1 MNNMRNKDGWGGRIR
16 TLEWRDQNPLPYHLA
31 TPQKFEH
38 INNTLFF
45 GFLSLGFLIFLSF
58 TLNKAAA
65 QLPPSLSIL
74 ELNKRR
80 VVNANLSPLTAIL
93 ATDEQLIY
101 SLNSR
106 IFVDESSLPTINLL
120 DENESFKVNRI
131 YQNATDVYFATNVG
145 LIRNQQRIFTKTGV
159 NDLSFTKDKIYLST
173 DLGLY
178 ASDISSLRWE
188 LVTKANLRILQCKP
202 SLKSKSLFYLLTVNG
217 FYTFNPK
224 KNLAVKVNQ
233 GLVFNSDSELKG
245 RLEVLKHKQ
254 LKEELIYLALN
265 NAVYKLDAAKKNWR
279 RLIDKGLVFDQ
290 DSQMQVVDIFYKDDY
305 LFLVASTGLFYAKLG
320 LGNEVTEWHKLS
332 SAEFN
337 LDENFLE
344 GFTASSVST
353 QDRSL
358 SLFIGNF
365 RGDLYQLRLG
375 DSEHDLEIRDGQQSN
390 IALTERAVFQ
400 SATVK
405 DLEVNKNI
413 EANKIQEKNIQ
424 EPMNFDLRPSELD
437 FKEKLKL
444 IFSLEPTIQETQAKA
459 LQFSGIPSGMQFGA
473 YKRQARLRNV
483 LPQIDTS
490 FDNSD
495 YALNSLETRG
505 SDQYDSADSSI
516 NSSLDKNRKAAM
528 DNEFNTGFRF
538 TWHLDRLIYDPEI
551 IDIVNSARVS
561 ANIRE
566 NLLTELTQIYF
577 QRKNLLSELM
587 SNPFSRT
594 MTQKFKLQEL
604 TADIDART
612 GGWYSLSLRSRFR
625 EATARNTVS
634 DLKRILEEL
643 DINYENI

>member
-1 MNNMRNKDGWGGRIR
+1 MSEMNNRNGWGGRIR

-38 INNTLFF
+38 NNNTLFF
-45 GFLSLGFLIFLSF
+45 GFLSLGFLFFLCF

-93 ATDEQLIY
+93 AIDEQLIY

-106 IFVDESSLPTINLL
+106 IFVDESSLPNINLL

-131 YQNATDVYFATNVG
+131 YKNATDIYFATNVG

-202 SLKSKSLFYLLTVNG
+202 SLKSKNLFYLLTVNG

-305 LFLVASTGLFYAKLG
+305 LFLIASTGLFYAKLG

-375 DSEHDLEIRDGQQSN
+375 DSEHDLEIRDGQQSD

-400 SATVK
+400 SAIVK
-405 DLEVNKNI
+405 DLGVNENI
-413 EANKIQEKNIQ
+413 EANKNEEKTTQDILSPN
-424 EPMNFDLRPSELD
+424 EKCEVLD

-495 YALNSLETRG
+495 YALSSLETRG

-516 NSSLDKNRKAAM
+516 NSSLDKNHKASA

-594 MTQKFKLQEL
+594 MTHKFKLQEL

-612 GGWYSLSLRSRFR
+612 GGWYSLALRSRFR
-625 EATARNTVS
+625 EAAQRNTVS

>member
-1 MNNMRNKDGWGGRIR
+1 MNNTRNKDGWGGRIR

-38 INNTLFF
+38 NNNTLFF
-45 GFLSLGFLIFLSF
+45 GFLSLGFLFFLCF

-74 ELNKRR
+74 ELNRRR

-106 IFVDESSLPTINLL
+106 IFVDESSLPNINLL

-131 YQNATDVYFATNVG
+131 YKNATDIYFATNVG

-202 SLKSKSLFYLLTVNG
+202 SLKSKNLFYLLTVNG
-217 FYTFNPK
+217 FYTFNSK
-224 KNLAVKVNQ
+224 KNLIMKVNQ
-233 GLVFNSDSELKG
+233 GLVFNPDSELKG
-245 RLEVLKHKQ
+245 RLEVVKHKQ

-305 LFLVASTGLFYAKLG
+305 LFLIASTGLFYAKLG

-400 SATVK
+400 SAIVK
-405 DLEVNKNI
+405 DLGVNENI
-413 EANKIQEKNIQ
+413 EANKNEEKTTQDILSPN
-424 EPMNFDLRPSELD
+424 EKCEVLD

-612 GGWYSLSLRSRFR
+612 GGWYSLALRSRFR
-625 EATARNTVS
+625 EAAAQNTVS

>member
-1 MNNMRNKDGWGGRIR
+1 
-16 TLEWRDQNPLPYHLA
+16 
-31 TPQKFEH
+31 
-38 INNTLFF
+38 
-45 GFLSLGFLIFLSF
+45 
-58 TLNKAAA
+58 LNKAAA

-80 VVNANLSPLTAIL
+80 VVSVNLSPLTAIL

-106 IFVDESSLPTINLL
+106 IFVDESSLPNINLL

-131 YQNATDVYFATNVG
+131 YNNATDIYFATNVG

-178 ASDISSLRWE
+178 VSDVSSLRWE

-217 FYTFNPK
+217 FYIFNSK
-224 KNLAVKVNQ
+224 KNLVVKVNQ

-245 RLEVLKHKQ
+245 RLEVLRHKQ

-265 NAVYKLDAAKKNWR
+265 NAVYKLDGAKKSWR
-279 RLIDKGLVFDQ
+279 RLTDKGLVFDQ

-320 LGNEVTEWHKLS
+320 LGNEVTEWHKVS

-344 GFTASSVST
+344 GFTASSFSK
-353 QDRSL
+353 QDKNL

-375 DSEHDLEIRDGQQSN
+375 DSELNAKNGDGQPSHV
-390 IALTERAVFQ
+390 ALTERAVFQ
-400 SATVK
+400 SATVN
-405 DLEVNKNI
+405 DLEVNK
-413 EANKIQEKNIQ
+413 
-424 EPMNFDLRPSELD
+424 
-437 FKEKLKL
+437 KLKL

-495 YALNSLETRG
+495 YALSSLETRG

-612 GGWYSLSLRSRFR
+612 GGWYSLAIRSRFR
-625 EATARNTVS
+625 EAAAQNTAS
-634 DLKRILEEL
+634 DLKRILDEL

>member
-1 MNNMRNKDGWGGRIR
+1 
-16 TLEWRDQNPLPYHLA
+16 
-31 TPQKFEH
+31 
-38 INNTLFF
+38 
-45 GFLSLGFLIFLSF
+45 
-58 TLNKAAA
+58 
-65 QLPPSLSIL
+65 LSIL

-80 VVNANLSPLTAIL
+80 IVSVNLSPLTAVL

-106 IFVDESSLPTINLL
+106 IFVDESSLPNINLL

-131 YQNATDVYFATNVG
+131 YQNAGDVYFATNVG

-178 ASDISSLRWE
+178 TSDISSLRWE

-202 SLKSKSLFYLLTVNG
+202 SLKSKNLFYLLTING
-217 FYTFNPK
+217 FYTFNSK
-224 KNLAVKVNQ
+224 KNLVIKVNQ

-279 RLIDKGLVFDQ
+279 RLTDKGLVFNQ

-320 LGNEVTEWHKLS
+320 LGNEVTEWHKVN

-344 GFTASSVST
+344 GFTASSFSK
-353 QDRSL
+353 QDKSL

-375 DSEHDLEIRDGQQSN
+375 DSELNAENGDGQQSSVTLIEP
-390 IALTERAVFQ
+390 IALS
-400 SATVK
+400 SALNK
-405 DLEVNKNI
+405 DHEIKN
-413 EANKIQEKNIQ
+413 EEKTTQDIIS
-424 EPMNFDLRPSELD
+424 PSEKPDALD
-437 FKEKLKL
+437 SNEKLKL

-459 LQFSGIPSGMQFGA
+459 LQFSGIPSGMEFGA

-495 YALNSLETRG
+495 YALSSLETSG
-505 SDQYDSADSSI
+505 SDEYDSADSSI

-612 GGWYSLSLRSRFR
+612 GGWYSITLRSRFR
-625 EATARNTVS
+625 EAAQRNTVS
-634 DLKRILEEL
+634 DLKRILEGL
-643 DINYENI
+643 DVDYENI

>member
-1 MNNMRNKDGWGGRIR
+1 MNNIRNRDGWGGRIR

-38 INNTLFF
+38 NNNTLFF
-45 GFLSLGFLIFLSF
+45 GFLSLGFLIFLCF

-80 VVNANLSPLTAIL
+80 VVNASLSPLTAVL

-106 IFVDESSLPTINLL
+106 IFVDESSLPNINLL

-131 YQNATDVYFATNVG
+131 YKNATDIYFATNVG

-178 ASDISSLRWE
+178 VSDVSSLRWE

-217 FYTFNPK
+217 FYIFNSK
-224 KNLAVKVNQ
+224 KNLVVKVNQ

-245 RLEVLKHKQ
+245 RLEVLRHKQ

-265 NAVYKLDAAKKNWR
+265 NAVYKLDGAKKSWR
-279 RLIDKGLVFDQ
+279 RLTDKGLVFDQ

-320 LGNEVTEWHKLS
+320 LGNEVTEWHKVS

-353 QDRSL
+353 QDENL

-375 DSEHDLEIRDGQQSN
+375 DSEHNAQNRDGEQSN
-390 IALTERAVFQ
+390 IALAEQAILQPAVGR
-400 SATVK
+400 

-424 EPMNFDLRPSELD
+424 DPMNFDLRPSELD

-495 YALNSLETRG
+495 YALSSLETRG

-612 GGWYSLSLRSRFR
+612 GGWYSLAIRSRFR
-625 EATARNTVS
+625 EAAAQNTAS
-634 DLKRILEEL
+634 DLKRILDEL

>member
-45 GFLSLGFLIFLSF
+45 GFLSLGFLIFLCF

-106 IFVDESSLPTINLL
+106 IFVDESSLPNINIL

-131 YQNATDVYFATNVG
+131 YQNAADIYFATNVG

-202 SLKSKSLFYLLTVNG
+202 SLKSKNLFYLLTVNG
-217 FYTFNPK
+217 FYTFNSK
-224 KNLAVKVNQ
+224 KNLVVKVNQ

-332 SAEFN
+332 SGEFN

>member
-1 MNNMRNKDGWGGRIR
+1 MSEMKNRNGWGGRIR

-38 INNTLFF
+38 NNNTLFF
-45 GFLSLGFLIFLSF
+45 GFLSLGFLIFLCF

-80 VVNANLSPLTAIL
+80 VVSVNISPLTAVL

-106 IFVDESSLPTINLL
+106 IFVDESSLPNINLL

-131 YQNATDVYFATNVG
+131 YQNAADIYFATNVG

-178 ASDISSLRWE
+178 VSDISYLRWE

-217 FYTFNPK
+217 FYTFHSE
-224 KNLAVKVNQ
+224 KNLVVKVNQ
-233 GLVFNSDSELKG
+233 GLVFNSGSELKG

-279 RLIDKGLVFDQ
+279 RLTDKGLVFDQ
-290 DSQMQVVDIFYKDDY
+290 DSQMQVVDILYKDDY

-320 LGNEVTEWHKLS
+320 LGNEVTEWHKVS

-344 GFTASSVST
+344 GFTASSFSK
-353 QDRSL
+353 QDENL

-375 DSEHDLEIRDGQQSN
+375 DSEQNVENGDGEQSHV
-390 IALTERAVFQ
+390 ALAQPVAQ
-400 SATVK
+400 SAVGEGFK
-405 DLEVNKNI
+405 VNKNI
-413 EANKIQEKNIQ
+413 EANKTQEENTQDSI
-424 EPMNFDLRPSELD
+424 NFDSKLSELD

-444 IFSLEPTIQETQAKA
+444 VFSLEPTIQETQAKA

-495 YALNSLETRG
+495 YALSSLETSG
-505 SDQYDSADSSI
+505 SDKYDSVDSSI

-566 NLLTELTQIYF
+566 NLLTELTQVYF

-594 MTQKFKLQEL
+594 MAQKFKLQEL

-612 GGWYSLSLRSRFR
+612 GGWYSLALRSRFR
-625 EATARNTVS
+625 EAAARNAVN
-634 DLKRILEEL
+634 DLKKILEEL
-643 DINYENI
+643 DVDYENI

>member
-1 MNNMRNKDGWGGRIR
+1 MNNTRNKDGWGGRIR

-74 ELNKRR
+74 ELNRRR

-202 SLKSKSLFYLLTVNG
+202 SLKSKNLFYLLTVNG

>member
-1 MNNMRNKDGWGGRIR
+1 MNNMRNEDGWGGRIR

-80 VVNANLSPLTAIL
+80 VVSANLSPLTAIL

-178 ASDISSLRWE
+178 ASDISVLRWE

-217 FYTFNPK
+217 FYTFNSK
-224 KNLAVKVNQ
+224 KNLVVKVNQ

-279 RLIDKGLVFDQ
+279 RLTDKGLVFDQ
-290 DSQMQVVDIFYKDDY
+290 DSQMQVVDIFHKDDY

-320 LGNEVTEWHKLS
+320 LGNEVTEWHKVS

-375 DSEHDLEIRDGQQSN
+375 DAEQKLENGDGEQSHV
-390 IALTERAVFQ
+390 ALAQPVVFQ
-400 SATVK
+400 SVVGK

-413 EANKIQEKNIQ
+413 EANKTQEENTQDSI
-424 EPMNFDLRPSELD
+424 NFDLKPRELD
-437 FKEKLKL
+437 LKEKLKL

-495 YALNSLETRG
+495 YALSSLETRG

-612 GGWYSLSLRSRFR
+612 GGWYSLALRSRFR
-625 EATARNTVS
+625 EAAQRNTVS

>member
-74 ELNKRR
+74 ELNRRR

-106 IFVDESSLPTINLL
+106 IFVDESSLPNINIL

-131 YQNATDVYFATNVG
+131 YQNAADIYFATNVG

-202 SLKSKSLFYLLTVNG
+202 SLKSKNLFYLLTVNG
-217 FYTFNPK
+217 FYTFNSK
-224 KNLAVKVNQ
+224 KNLVVKVNQ

-332 SAEFN
+332 SGEFN

>member
-1 MNNMRNKDGWGGRIR
+1 
-16 TLEWRDQNPLPYHLA
+16 
-31 TPQKFEH
+31 
-38 INNTLFF
+38 
-45 GFLSLGFLIFLSF
+45 
-58 TLNKAAA
+58 
-65 QLPPSLSIL
+65 LSIL

-80 VVNANLSPLTAIL
+80 IVSVNLSPLTAIL

-106 IFVDESSLPTINLL
+106 IFVDESSLPNINLL
-120 DENESFKVNRI
+120 DEKESFKVNRI
-131 YQNATDVYFATNVG
+131 YQNAGDVYFATNVG

-178 ASDISSLRWE
+178 TSNISSLRWE

-202 SLKSKSLFYLLTVNG
+202 SLKSKNLFYLLTING
-217 FYTFNPK
+217 FYTFNSK
-224 KNLAVKVNQ
+224 KNLVIKVNQ

-279 RLIDKGLVFDQ
+279 RLTDKGLVFDQ

-320 LGNEVTEWHKLS
+320 LGNEVTEWHKVS

-344 GFTASSVST
+344 GFTASSFSK
-353 QDRSL
+353 QDKSL

-375 DSEHDLEIRDGQQSN
+375 DSELNAENGDGQPSHV
-390 IALTERAVFQ
+390 ALTERAVFQ

-405 DLEVNKNI
+405 DLEVN
-413 EANKIQEKNIQ
+413 
-424 EPMNFDLRPSELD
+424 
-437 FKEKLKL
+437 EKLKL

-459 LQFSGIPSGMQFGA
+459 LQFSGIPSGMEFGA

-495 YALNSLETRG
+495 YALSSLETSG
-505 SDQYDSADSSI
+505 SDEYDSADSSI

-594 MTQKFKLQEL
+594 MAQEFKLQEL

-612 GGWYSLSLRSRFR
+612 GGWYSITLRSRFR
-625 EATARNTVS
+625 EAAARNTVS
-634 DLKRILEEL
+634 DLKRILEGL
-643 DINYENI
+643 DVDYENI

>member
-1 MNNMRNKDGWGGRIR
+1 
-16 TLEWRDQNPLPYHLA
+16 
-31 TPQKFEH
+31 
-38 INNTLFF
+38 
-45 GFLSLGFLIFLSF
+45 
-58 TLNKAAA
+58 
-65 QLPPSLSIL
+65 LSIL

-80 VVNANLSPLTAIL
+80 IVSVNLSPLTAVL

-106 IFVDESSLPTINLL
+106 IFVDESSLPNINLL

-131 YQNATDVYFATNVG
+131 YQNAGDVYFATNVG

-178 ASDISSLRWE
+178 TSDISSLRWE

-202 SLKSKSLFYLLTVNG
+202 SLKSKNLFYLLTING
-217 FYTFNPK
+217 FYTFNSK
-224 KNLAVKVNQ
+224 KNLVIKVNQ

-279 RLIDKGLVFDQ
+279 RLTDKGLVFNQ

-320 LGNEVTEWHKLS
+320 LGNEVTEWHKVN

-344 GFTASSVST
+344 GFTASSFSK
-353 QDRSL
+353 QDKSL

-375 DSEHDLEIRDGQQSN
+375 DSEHNLAIEDREQSHV
-390 IALTERAVFQ
+390 ALAQPVAQ
-400 SATVK
+400 SAVGEDFK
-405 DLEVNKNI
+405 VNKNI
-413 EANKIQEKNIQ
+413 EVNKTQEENTQNLI
-424 EPMNFDLRPSELD
+424 NFDSKLSELD

-495 YALNSLETRG
+495 YALSSLETSG
-505 SDQYDSADSSI
+505 SDKYDSADSSI

-594 MTQKFKLQEL
+594 MAQKFKLQEL

-612 GGWYSLSLRSRFR
+612 GGWYSLALRSRFR
-625 EATARNTVS
+625 EAAQRNTVS

-643 DINYENI
+643 DVDYENI

>member
-1 MNNMRNKDGWGGRIR
+1 
-16 TLEWRDQNPLPYHLA
+16 
-31 TPQKFEH
+31 
-38 INNTLFF
+38 
-45 GFLSLGFLIFLSF
+45 
-58 TLNKAAA
+58 LNKAAA

-80 VVNANLSPLTAIL
+80 VVNASLSPLTAVL

-106 IFVDESSLPTINLL
+106 IFVDESSLPNINLL

-131 YQNATDVYFATNVG
+131 YKNATDIYFATNVG

-178 ASDISSLRWE
+178 VSDVSSLRWE

-217 FYTFNPK
+217 FYIFNSK
-224 KNLAVKVNQ
+224 KNLVVKVNQ

-245 RLEVLKHKQ
+245 RLEVLRHKQ

-265 NAVYKLDAAKKNWR
+265 NAVYKLDGAKKSWR
-279 RLIDKGLVFDQ
+279 RLTDKGLVFDQ

-320 LGNEVTEWHKLS
+320 LGNEVTEWHKVS

-353 QDRSL
+353 QDENL

-375 DSEHDLEIRDGQQSN
+375 DSEHNAQNRDGEQSN
-390 IALTERAVFQ
+390 IALAEQAILQPAVGR
-400 SATVK
+400 

-424 EPMNFDLRPSELD
+424 DPMNFDLRPSELD

-495 YALNSLETRG
+495 YALSSLETRG

-612 GGWYSLSLRSRFR
+612 GGWYSLAIRSRFR
-625 EATARNTVS
+625 EAAAQNTAS
-634 DLKRILEEL
+634 DLKRILDEL

>member
-1 MNNMRNKDGWGGRIR
+1 
-16 TLEWRDQNPLPYHLA
+16 
-31 TPQKFEH
+31 
-38 INNTLFF
+38 
-45 GFLSLGFLIFLSF
+45 
-58 TLNKAAA
+58 
-65 QLPPSLSIL
+65 LSIL

-80 VVNANLSPLTAIL
+80 IVSVNLSPLTAVL

-106 IFVDESSLPTINLL
+106 IFVDESSLPNINLL

-131 YQNATDVYFATNVG
+131 YQNAGDVYFATNVG

-217 FYTFNPK
+217 FYTFNSK
-224 KNLAVKVNQ
+224 KNLVVKVNQ

-279 RLIDKGLVFDQ
+279 RLTDKGLVFNQ

-320 LGNEVTEWHKLS
+320 LGNEVTEWHKVN

-353 QDRSL
+353 QDKNL

-375 DSEHDLEIRDGQQSN
+375 DSELNAENGDGQQSSVTLIEP
-390 IALTERAVFQ
+390 IALS
-400 SATVK
+400 SALNK
-405 DLEVNKNI
+405 DYEIKN
-413 EANKIQEKNIQ
+413 EEKTTQDIIS
-424 EPMNFDLRPSELD
+424 PSEKPDALD
-437 FKEKLKL
+437 SKEKLKL

-495 YALNSLETRG
+495 YALSSLETRG

-612 GGWYSLSLRSRFR
+612 GGWYSITLRSRFR
-625 EATARNTVS
+625 EAAQRNIVS
-634 DLKRILEEL
+634 DLKKILEEL

>member
-332 SAEFN
+332 SGEFN

>member
-1 MNNMRNKDGWGGRIR
+1 
-16 TLEWRDQNPLPYHLA
+16 
-31 TPQKFEH
+31 
-38 INNTLFF
+38 
-45 GFLSLGFLIFLSF
+45 
-58 TLNKAAA
+58 
-65 QLPPSLSIL
+65 
-74 ELNKRR
+74 
-80 VVNANLSPLTAIL
+80 
-93 ATDEQLIY
+93 
-101 SLNSR
+101 SR
-106 IFVDESSLPTINLL
+106 IFVDESSLPNINLL

-131 YQNATDVYFATNVG
+131 YQNATDIYFATNVG

-159 NDLSFTKDKIYLST
+159 NDISFTKDKIYLST

-188 LVTKANLRILQCKP
+188 LVTKANLRIFQCKP
-202 SLKSKSLFYLLTVNG
+202 SLKSKNLFYLLTVNG
-217 FYTFNPK
+217 FYTFNSK
-224 KNLAVKVNQ
+224 KNLVVKVNQ

-245 RLEVLKHKQ
+245 RLEILKHKQ

-265 NAVYKLDAAKKNWR
+265 NAVYKLDAAKKSWR
-279 RLIDKGLVFDQ
+279 RLTDKGLVFDQ

-320 LGNEVTEWHKLS
+320 LGNEVTEWHKVS

-344 GFTASSVST
+344 GFTASSFSK
-353 QDRSL
+353 QDKNL

-375 DSEHDLEIRDGQQSN
+375 DSGHDLEIRDGQQSSVALLEP
-390 IALTERAVFQ
+390 IALS
-400 SATVK
+400 SALNE
-405 DLEVNKNI
+405 DHEIKN
-413 EANKIQEKNIQ
+413 EEKTTQDIIS
-424 EPMNFDLRPSELD
+424 PSEKPDALD
-437 FKEKLKL
+437 SKGKLKL

-495 YALNSLETRG
+495 YALSSLETRG

-612 GGWYSLSLRSRFR
+612 GGWYSLTLRSRFR
-625 EATARNTVS
+625 EAAAQNTAS

>member
-106 IFVDESSLPTINLL
+106 IFVDESSLPKINIL
-120 DENESFKVNRI
+120 DENESIKVNRI
-131 YQNATDVYFATNVG
+131 YQNAADIYFATNVG

-202 SLKSKSLFYLLTVNG
+202 SLKSKNLFYLLTVNG
-217 FYTFNPK
+217 FYTFNSK
-224 KNLAVKVNQ
+224 KNLVVKVNQ

-332 SAEFN
+332 SGEFN